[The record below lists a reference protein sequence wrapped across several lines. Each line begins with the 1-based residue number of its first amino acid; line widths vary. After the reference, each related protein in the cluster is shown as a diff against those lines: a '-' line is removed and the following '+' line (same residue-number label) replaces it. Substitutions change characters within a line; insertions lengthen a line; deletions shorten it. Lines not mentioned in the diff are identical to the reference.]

1 MSSRTMTTCCQL
13 REESRPSRMTKII
26 EDLED
31 EGGREASV
39 SLIRRRG
46 FGNKSQRVADDE
58 RGMEDSDRKR
68 CGEER
73 SG

>member
-1 MSSRTMTTCCQL
+1 
-13 REESRPSRMTKII
+13 MTKIKE

-31 EGGREASV
+31 EGGREASASV
-39 SLIRRRG
+39 SLIKRRG
-46 FGNKSQRVADDE
+46 FSNKSQRVADDE
-58 RGMEDSDRKR
+58 REMKDSDRKR